1 MPMIQFSL
9 VSMLELVDKGIL
21 SLERLVQLM
30 AHNPALLFEVRDR
43 GFIRPG
49 YKADLVIVRPD
60 TPWTLTH
67 DMILSKCGW
76 SPLEG
81 HTFSWRVEKTL
92 CNGHLIYNNGVVN
105 SNYVGQPIQFR

>member
-1 MPMIQFSL
+1 MIQFSL
-9 VSMLELVDKGIL
+9 VSMLEMSDEGVLPI
-21 SLERLVQLM
+21 ERIPYLM
-30 AHNPALLFEVRDR
+30 SHNPAQLFHIIKR

-60 TPWTLTH
+60 TPWTLTQ